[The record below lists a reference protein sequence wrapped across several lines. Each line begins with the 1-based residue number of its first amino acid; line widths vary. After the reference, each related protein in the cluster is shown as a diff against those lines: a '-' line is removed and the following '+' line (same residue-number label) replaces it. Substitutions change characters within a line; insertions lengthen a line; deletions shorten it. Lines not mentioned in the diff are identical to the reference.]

1 MDIFLFNRKLMPN
14 RKKITQGTISRGLA
28 KRLFPLALTVAFFI
42 SVLIP
47 LFYCL
52 VEYNSLKNRANTYA
66 KQFRYDMKQLVEISP
81 DLWKYQSTKF
91 SQIVDS
97 FILHKQISKITIL
110 DEQSAPISQYS
121 ESVSDNS
128 FFDFLAIQSESVP
141 IMFNNKKIGEIQISL
156 SVDQAIIFACFVF
169 IIFLLLGIP
178 LSLMIYRL
186 PLNTVNK
193 LECDLQQQNQ
203 ELNRQTAELASANV
217 QLENEKRLLTAVME
231 ALPTGV
237 AIIDQSGGL
246 IRTNKAYDKIW
257 GRPGSEVLSI
267 KDYSIYKAW
276 WADSGEQVAPEEWA
290 AAIAVQNGK
299 ESIGQVM
306 KIQRFDGTYVFVI
319 NSASPVYDTEGN
331 IAGCAVAIQD
341 VTKLKQVERSLFK
354 SEQWLRLFIEYAP
367 VALAMFDRNMCYL
380 SASRRWASEYG
391 LEDREFLGLSHYDV
405 FDIPEQWKEIHRR
418 GLTGEVLREDDDRFE
433 LPDGSIKWLRWEIHP
448 WLDLSGNIGGI
459 VIFTEDVT
467 IRKQAEEQLQNYST
481 ELERKVEQ
489 RTREL
494 QETQSQF
501 MHSERLSA
509 IGKLSASIA
518 HEFNNPLQGVMTILK
533 GLKRRATMDEEDK
546 QLLDLA
552 IEENVRMKTL
562 IQSLQDFSQPPTRQ
576 KVPMDVHASIDSLL
590 LLHRSD
596 FKSKN
601 ISTVL
606 KYAEKLPRILAIPD
620 QIKQVFLN
628 LLNNAAD
635 ACRQNG
641 GVITIS
647 TWQEEQN
654 VAIAIEDTGTGIPS
668 EIMGMIFQPFFT
680 TKDAVKGTGLGLSV
694 CHGIVQNHQGEIR
707 VESKEGEGSTFIV
720 ILPIGDSISMKQL
733 PGNNFR

>member
-1 MDIFLFNRKLMPN
+1 MLNQN
-14 RKKITQGTISRGLA
+14 KITQGTISRGLA
-28 KRLFPLALTVAFFI
+28 KRLFSLALTVVFFI

-47 LFYCL
+47 IFYCF
-52 VEYNSLKNRANTYA
+52 VEYNSMKNRAGIYA
-66 KQFRYDMKQLVEISP
+66 KQLCYDIKKLIEISP

-91 SQIVDS
+91 SQIIDS
-97 FILHKQISKITIL
+97 FVLHKQISKITIL
-110 DEQSAPISQYS
+110 DEHSAPISQYS
-121 ESVSDNS
+121 ESVSDDS
-128 FFDFLAIQSESVP
+128 YFDFLAIQSDPAP
-141 IMFNNKKIGEIQISL
+141 IMFNNKKIGEVQISI
-156 SVDQAIIFACFVF
+156 SVDQAILFACLVF
-169 IIFLLLGIP
+169 IIFLLLGVT

-186 PLNTVNK
+186 PLKTVKK
-193 LECDLQQQNQ
+193 LERDLHQQNK
-203 ELNRQTAELASANV
+203 ELNRQTAELESANL

-237 AIIDQSGGL
+237 AIIDSSGGL
-246 IRTNKAYDKIW
+246 IRTNKAYDEIW
-257 GRPGSEVLSI
+257 GGVAGSAVLSI
-267 KDYSIYKAW
+267 KNYSIYKAW

-290 AAIAVQNGK
+290 AAIAVQSGRD
-299 ESIGQVM
+299 SIGQVM
-306 KIQRFDGTYVFVI
+306 KIQRFDGTNAFVI
-319 NSASPVYDTEGN
+319 NSASPVYDTERN

-341 VTKLKQVERSLFK
+341 VTKLKQVERSLFE

-367 VALAMFDRNMCYL
+367 AALAMFDRNMCYL
-380 SASRRWASEYG
+380 SASRRWISDYG
-391 LEDREFLGLSHYDV
+391 LEDRKLRGLSHYKV
-405 FDIPEQWKEIHRR
+405 FDIPERWKEIHRR
-418 GLTGEVLREDDDRFE
+418 GLAGEVLREDDDRFE
-433 LPDGSIKWLRWEIHP
+433 FPDGSIKRLRWEIHP
-448 WLDLSGNIGGI
+448 WFDPSGNIGGI

-467 IRKQAEEQLQNYST
+467 ARKQAEEQLQNYNI
-481 ELERKVEQ
+481 ELERRVER

-606 KYAEKLPRILAIPD
+606 
-620 QIKQVFLN
+620 
-628 LLNNAAD
+628 
-635 ACRQNG
+635 
-641 GVITIS
+641 
-647 TWQEEQN
+647 
-654 VAIAIEDTGTGIPS
+654 
-668 EIMGMIFQPFFT
+668 
-680 TKDAVKGTGLGLSV
+680 
-694 CHGIVQNHQGEIR
+694 
-707 VESKEGEGSTFIV
+707 
-720 ILPIGDSISMKQL
+720 
-733 PGNNFR
+733 

>member
-1 MDIFLFNRKLMPN
+1 MPN
-14 RKKITQGTISRGLA
+14 RKEITQGRISRGLA
-28 KRLFPLALTVAFFI
+28 KRLFPLALTVGFFI

-47 LFYCL
+47 LFYCF
-52 VEYNSLKNRANTYA
+52 VEYNSMKNRAETYS
-66 KQFRYDMKQLVEISP
+66 KQLCYDIKRLVEISP

-91 SQIVDS
+91 LQIIDS
-97 FILHKQISKITIL
+97 FVLHKQISKIIIL
-110 DEQSAPISQYS
+110 DEQSAPISQYC
-121 ESVSDNS
+121 ESISDDS
-128 FFDFLAIQSESVP
+128 FFDFLAIQSDPAP
-141 IMFNNKKIGEIQISL
+141 IMFNNKKIGEIQISV
-156 SVDQAIIFACFVF
+156 SVDQSIIFACLVF

-186 PLNTVNK
+186 PLKLVNK
-193 LECDLQQQNQ
+193 LERDLQQQNQ
-203 ELNRQTAELASANV
+203 KLSRQTAKLASANL
-217 QLENEKRLLTAVME
+217 QLENEKHLLTAVLE

-237 AIIDQSGGL
+237 AITDKSGGL
-246 IRTNKAYDKIW
+246 IRTNKAVDKIW
-257 GRPGSEVLSI
+257 GGPGSAVLST

-290 AAIAVQNGK
+290 PAIAVQSGRD
-299 ESIGQVM
+299 SIGQM
-306 KIQRFDGTYVFVI
+306 MRIQRFDGTNAFII
-319 NSASPVYDTEGN
+319 NSASPVYDSEGN

-341 VTKLKQVERSLFK
+341 VTKLKQVERSLFE

-380 SASRRWASEYG
+380 SASRRWVSDYG
-391 LEDREFLGLSHYDV
+391 LEDRKIRGLSHYDV
-405 FDIPEQWKEIHRR
+405 FKIPERWKEIHRR
-418 GLTGEVLREDDDRFE
+418 GLAGEVLSEKDDRFK
-433 LPDGSIKWLRWEIHP
+433 LPDGSIQRLRWEIRP
-448 WLDLSGNIGGI
+448 WFDPSGTIGGI

-467 IRKQAEEQLQNYST
+467 ARKQAEEQLQNYNI
-481 ELERKVEQ
+481 ELERRVEQ

-494 QETQSQF
+494 QETQSHF
-501 MHSERLSA
+501 LHSERLSA

-533 GLKRRATMDEEDK
+533 GLKRRAIMDEEDK

-552 IEENVRMKTL
+552 IDENVRMKIL
-562 IQSLQDFSQPPTRQ
+562 IQSLQDFCRPPTRQ
-576 KVPMDVHASIDSLL
+576 KVPMDIHPSIDSLL
-590 LLHRSD
+590 LLYRSD

-606 KYAEKLPRILAIPD
+606 KYAERLPQILAIPD

-647 TWQEEQN
+647 TWQEKQN
-654 VAIAIEDTGTGIPS
+654 VAIAFTDTGTGIPS
-668 EIMGMIFQPFFT
+668 EIMSMIFQPFFT

-707 VESKEGEGSTFIV
+707 VESKEGEGSTFTV
-720 ILPIGDSISMKQL
+720 VLPIGDIVPMKQ
-733 PGNNFR
+733 